1 MKKFVALLLA
11 MLLVLA
17 NVAAL
22 AEDPAVP
29 SLRNVVTEN
38 DPAPAEGTP
47 KYYFEKSYSIEGNTV
62 FPTETLSFSVAAAS
76 GWTNPDSNTNVEVS
90 DYTITK
96 KENNKIPVTIYDPDD
111 SHFTEVGIY
120 KYTITE
126 STTGTT
132 HGVTYNAAPVNVVV
146 YVKYNDAKTAK
157 VIDTVQIFSAINE
170 ETKTKLDGVTND
182 YEVGTL
188 TVDKTVDGAL
198 GDTTMDFVVTVVL
211 NAGTKYVRN
220 DITTEITDTEKAAVR
235 ENQAASGATEGWTG
249 TKTITMTVRHG
260 GSVTIKDIPSGVSY
274 TVKEI
279 KAVVDGTDTDLTYL
293 TDKTASPNVQSAYKV
308 SYGDTVAE
316 SISSSATGTIGS
328 DEEQGQS
335 LAASVSIKNE
345 KDMPKPETGITLET
359 LPYVLIMAIAVMGVV
374 MLTLRKRE
382 EY

>member
-1 MKKFVALLLA
+1 MKKIVALLLA
-11 MLLVLA
+11 MLMVLA

-126 STTGTT
+126 STGTT
-132 HGVTYNAAPVNVVV
+132 HGVTYNADPVNVVV

-188 TVDKTVDGAL
+188 TVSKTVSGAL
-198 GDTTMDFVVTVVL
+198 GDTTMDFVVTVDL
-211 NAGTKYVRN
+211 DAGTKYVHN
-220 DITTEITDTEKAAVR
+220 DITTEITDTTKARVK
-235 ENQAASGATEGWTG
+235 ENQADSGATAGWTG
-249 TKTITMTVRHG
+249 KKTITMTVKDG

-279 KAVVDGTDTDLTYL
+279 KAVVDGIEKELTYL
-293 TDKTASPNVQSAYKV
+293 SDKTDSPNSQSAYKV